1 MQMEKLIKKQ
11 VTLSIFSFV
20 LIGLL
25 IIGTSVA
32 YLRGVTTTS
41 SYKSKIGKL
50 DVLFTSGNTI
60 NLSTDPLED
69 EVAIGNT
76 DNIYNF
82 QVKNNGE
89 ANKDGVPYTYKI
101 FLSSENS
108 NLNFDTR
115 FIKYCLI
122 EGEEG
127 VDISSTAITSAN
139 CNPKSISTAATFNK
153 LLITSKENLTT
164 TTGKNSMYYRLKVWL
179 SNKYGD
185 MFIPNDVI
193 GKNYKL
199 NILICGQSGTSLSDL
214 TSC

>member
-69 EVAIGNT
+69 EVAISNT

-82 QVKNNGE
+82 QVENNGE
-89 ANKDGVPYTYKI
+89 ANEDGVPYTYKI

-122 EGEEG
+122 EGEES
-127 VDISSTAITSAN
+127 DISSTPITSAN

-153 LLITSKENLTT
+153 LLLTSKENLTT
-164 TTGKNSMYYRLKVWL
+164 TTGKNSMYYRLKIWL
-179 SNKYGD
+179 SNTYGD

>member
-50 DVLFTSGNTI
+50 DVLFTNGNTI

-69 EVAIGNT
+69 EVAISNT

-89 ANKDGVPYTYKI
+89 VNGDSVPYTYKI
-101 FLSSENS
+101 FLASENS

-122 EGEEG
+122 EGEES
-127 VDISSTAITSAN
+127 DISSTPITSAN

-153 LLITSKENLTT
+153 LLLTSKENLTT
-164 TTGKNSMYYRLKVWL
+164 TTGKNSMYYRLKIWL
-179 SNKYGD
+179 SNTYGD

-193 GKNYKL
+193 GKNYNL

>member
-20 LIGLL
+20 LISLL
-25 IIGTSVA
+25 IIGTSAA

-41 SYKSKIGKL
+41 SYKSRIGKL
-50 DVLFTSGNTI
+50 DVLFTNGNTI

-69 EVAIGNT
+69 ETAITNT

-89 ANKDGVPYTYKI
+89 ANEDGVPYTYKI
-101 FLSSENS
+101 FLSSS
-108 NLNFDTR
+108 DSITDFDTR

-127 VDISSTAITSAN
+127 VDISSTAITSDN
-139 CNPKSISTAATFNK
+139 CNPKSISSTTTFNK
-153 LLITSKENLTT
+153 LLLTSKENLTT
-164 TTGKNSMYYRLKVWL
+164 TVGKNSMSYRLKIWL

-185 MFIPNDVI
+185 MLIPNGVI
-193 GKNYKL
+193 GKNLSL

>member
-50 DVLFTSGNTI
+50 DVLFTNGNTI

-69 EVAIGNT
+69 EVAISNT

-89 ANKDGVPYTYKI
+89 VNGDSVPYTYKI

-127 VDISSTAITSAN
+127 DISSTPITSAN

-153 LLITSKENLTT
+153 LLLTSKENLTT
-164 TTGKNSMYYRLKVWL
+164 TTGKNSMYYRLKIWL
-179 SNKYGD
+179 SNTYGD

-193 GKNYKL
+193 GKNYNL

>member
-11 VTLSIFSFV
+11 ITLSIFSFV

-50 DVLFTSGNTI
+50 DVLFTSGDTI

-69 EVAIGNT
+69 EVAISNT

-89 ANKDGVPYTYKI
+89 VNGDSVPYTYKI

-122 EGEEG
+122 EGEES
-127 VDISSTAITSAN
+127 DISSTPITSAN

-153 LLITSKENLTT
+153 LLLTSKENLTT

>member
-50 DVLFTSGNTI
+50 DVLFTNRNTI

-69 EVAIGNT
+69 EVAISNT

-89 ANKDGVPYTYKI
+89 ANEDGVPYTYKI

-122 EGEEG
+122 EGEES
-127 VDISSTAITSAN
+127 DISSTPITSAN

-153 LLITSKENLTT
+153 LLLTSKENLTT
-164 TTGKNSMYYRLKVWL
+164 TTGKNSMYYRLKIWL
-179 SNKYGD
+179 SNTYDD
-185 MFIPNDVI
+185 MLIPNDVI
-193 GKNYKL
+193 GKNYNL

>member
-1 MQMEKLIKKQ
+1 MKMEKLIKKQ

-50 DVLFTSGNTI
+50 DVLFTNGNTI

-69 EVAIGNT
+69 EVAISNT

-89 ANKDGVPYTYKI
+89 VNGDSVPYTYKI

-122 EGEEG
+122 EGEES
-127 VDISSTAITSAN
+127 DISSTPITSAN

-153 LLITSKENLTT
+153 LLLTSKENLTT
-164 TTGKNSMYYRLKVWL
+164 TTGKNSMYYRLKIWL
-179 SNKYGD
+179 SNTYGD

-193 GKNYKL
+193 GKNYNL

>member
-50 DVLFTSGNTI
+50 DVLFTNGNTI

-69 EVAIGNT
+69 EVAISNT

-89 ANKDGVPYTYKI
+89 ANGDSVPYTYKI

-122 EGEEG
+122 EGEES
-127 VDISSTAITSAN
+127 DISSTPITSAN

-153 LLITSKENLTT
+153 LLLTSKENLTT
-164 TTGKNSMYYRLKVWL
+164 TTGKNSMYYRLKIWL
-179 SNKYGD
+179 SNTYGD
-185 MFIPNDVI
+185 VFIPNDVI
-193 GKNYKL
+193 GKNYNL

>member
-50 DVLFTSGNTI
+50 DVLFTNGNTI

-69 EVAIGNT
+69 EVAISNT

-89 ANKDGVPYTYKI
+89 VNGDSVPYTYKI

-122 EGEEG
+122 EGEES
-127 VDISSTAITSAN
+127 DISSTPITSAN

-153 LLITSKENLTT
+153 LLLTSKENLTT
-164 TTGKNSMYYRLKVWL
+164 TTGKNSMYYRLKIWL
-179 SNKYGD
+179 SNTYGD

-193 GKNYKL
+193 GKNYNL

>member
-50 DVLFTSGNTI
+50 DVLFTNGNTI

-69 EVAIGNT
+69 EVAISNT

-89 ANKDGVPYTYKI
+89 VNGDSVPYTYKI

-122 EGEEG
+122 EGEES
-127 VDISSTAITSAN
+127 DISSTAITSAN

-153 LLITSKENLTT
+153 LLLTSKENLTT
-164 TTGKNSMYYRLKVWL
+164 TTGKNSMYYRLKIWL
-179 SNKYGD
+179 SNTYGD

>member
-50 DVLFTSGNTI
+50 DVLFTNGNTI

-69 EVAIGNT
+69 EVAISNT

-89 ANKDGVPYTYKI
+89 VNGDSVPYTYKI

-122 EGEEG
+122 EGEES
-127 VDISSTAITSAN
+127 DISSTPITSAN
-139 CNPKSISTAATFNK
+139 CNPKSISTATTFNK
-153 LLITSKENLTT
+153 LLLTSKENLTT
-164 TTGKNSMYYRLKVWL
+164 TTGKNTMYYRLKIWL
-179 SNKYGD
+179 SNTYGD

-193 GKNYKL
+193 GKNYNL

>member
-50 DVLFTSGNTI
+50 DVLFTNGNTI
-60 NLSTDPLED
+60 NLSTYPLED
-69 EVAIGNT
+69 EVAISNT

-89 ANKDGVPYTYKI
+89 ASEDGVPYTYKI

-122 EGEEG
+122 EGEES
-127 VDISSTAITSAN
+127 DISSTPITSAN

-153 LLITSKENLTT
+153 LLLTSKENLTT
-164 TTGKNSMYYRLKVWL
+164 TTGKNSMYYRLKIWL
-179 SNKYGD
+179 SNTYGD

-193 GKNYKL
+193 GKNYNL

>member
-50 DVLFTSGNTI
+50 DVLFTNGNTI

-69 EVAIGNT
+69 EVAISNT

-89 ANKDGVPYTYKI
+89 VNGDSVPYTYKI

-122 EGEEG
+122 EGEES
-127 VDISSTAITSAN
+127 DISSTPITSAN

-164 TTGKNSMYYRLKVWL
+164 TSGKNSMYYRLKVWL

>member
-50 DVLFTSGNTI
+50 DVLFTNGNTI

-69 EVAIGNT
+69 EVAISNT

-89 ANKDGVPYTYKI
+89 ANEDGVPYTYKI

-122 EGEEG
+122 EGEES
-127 VDISSTAITSAN
+127 DISSTPITSAN

-153 LLITSKENLTT
+153 LLLTSKENLTT
-164 TTGKNSMYYRLKVWL
+164 TTGKNSMYYRLKIWL
-179 SNKYGD
+179 SNTYDD
-185 MFIPNDVI
+185 MLIPNDVI
-193 GKNYKL
+193 GKNYNL
-199 NILICGQSGTSLSDL
+199 NILICGQSVTSLSDL

>member
-50 DVLFTSGNTI
+50 DVLFTNGNTI

-69 EVAIGNT
+69 EVAISNT

-89 ANKDGVPYTYKI
+89 VNGDSVPYTYKI

-108 NLNFDTR
+108 NLNLDTR

-122 EGEEG
+122 EGEES
-127 VDISSTAITSAN
+127 DISSTPITSAN

-153 LLITSKENLTT
+153 LLLTSKENLTT
-164 TTGKNSMYYRLKVWL
+164 TTGKNSMYYRLKIWL
-179 SNKYGD
+179 SNTYGD
-185 MFIPNDVI
+185 VFIPNDVI
-193 GKNYKL
+193 GKNYNL

>member
-50 DVLFTSGNTI
+50 DVLFTSGDTI

-69 EVAIGNT
+69 EVAISNT

-122 EGEEG
+122 EGE
-127 VDISSTAITSAN
+127 
-139 CNPKSISTAATFNK
+139 
-153 LLITSKENLTT
+153 
-164 TTGKNSMYYRLKVWL
+164 
-179 SNKYGD
+179 
-185 MFIPNDVI
+185 
-193 GKNYKL
+193 
-199 NILICGQSGTSLSDL
+199 
-214 TSC
+214 

>member
-50 DVLFTSGNTI
+50 DVLFTNGNTI

-69 EVAIGNT
+69 EVAISNT

-89 ANKDGVPYTYKI
+89 VNGDSVPYTYKI

-122 EGEEG
+122 EGEES
-127 VDISSTAITSAN
+127 DISSTPITSAN

-153 LLITSKENLTT
+153 LLLTSKENLTT
-164 TTGKNSMYYRLKVWL
+164 TTGKNSMYYRLKIWL
-179 SNKYGD
+179 SNTYGD

-193 GKNYKL
+193 GKNYSL